1 MAQSRTCA
9 YLPPIHWASHDAAVL
24 TSLLASEYGAGEV
37 CQRSFDYA
45 QPAMIPHGAKYPERL
60 GTQNWSRLS
69 ADFLTSIADSARRS
83 SSTPIPKKRAFME
96 LQIRCSVN
104 PGQFSS
110 EYAVIVQA
118 FNGKTYSLFAS
129 RQDVECD
136 FPPTEDQSVEGW
148 LSVQPIKHNNKLF
161 LVQLPQST
169 LENGRFISVSSDQL
183 KSLPGARTA

>member
-1 MAQSRTCA
+1 MRRVTAALRHGTTRND
-9 YLPPIHWASHDAAVL
+9 HTFGRVSHKVSSAELVSAL
-24 TSLLASEYGAGEV
+24 GRITSQEIWTH
-37 CQRSFDYA
+37 
-45 QPAMIPHGAKYPERL
+45 IPCGH
-60 GTQNWSRLS
+60 
-69 ADFLTSIADSARRS
+69 
-83 SSTPIPKKRAFME
+83 SSTPIPKQGAVMG

-104 PGQFSS
+104 PGQFSA
-110 EYAVIVQA
+110 EYAVTVQA

-183 KSLPGARTA
+183 RSLPGARTA